1 LKNVT
6 ACPLDCYDSCS
17 IIYENDT
24 IKGMKEGFT
33 QGFLCNHL
41 NHYSDYTQIEK
52 PRFQGKEITM
62 DEALIHLVN
71 ILKKSQKTLHFRGNG
86 NFALMQ
92 EVTDYFFGSYGATL
106 TDGSLCDGA
115 GEAGIIAGRGY
126 NDIMT
131 PQQIEKS
138 EVIVFWGRNPH
149 TTSSHFL
156 HLLKGKK
163 IIVIDPVKT
172 QVAQNA
178 DLHIQIKPHG
188 DAEFALL
195 LSRFLF
201 IEGSIDVEFVHEY
214 APEFEEFYELTQ
226 TIRIKAV
233 LDNIGASLGDIG
245 KFLEL
250 VRDKK
255 VAILCGVGIQKYL
268 DGADVMRAIDAFGV
282 LLGVFGKEGCGVSYL
297 GSSKRGIDSPFTPL
311 CKPKQVSKVD
321 TKFGDFD
328 TVFIQG
334 SNPANQMP
342 NTVRV
347 LSELEKVDNLI
358 YFGLY
363 ENQTSKMADLVIPA
377 KTFLEKSDIRTSY
390 ATHYMYEM
398 PLQKESSIGIGE
410 YELTKYL
417 CDRFDIKLEPEGYYL
432 QHFRS
437 FAQKNE
443 EGILEIKGR
452 DEISYQ
458 NGFMGD
464 EFVFLD
470 EFENDRDEGDE
481 LYLLTC
487 KSSKS
492 LNSQFRVDDKVY
504 LHPSL
509 GFKQNQL
516 VEISSVNGKICLH
529 VSLDERL
536 REDCVLIYSGTNGVN
551 NLTTSKR
558 SYEGNSA
565 VYQQNRV
572 KVNALEAF

>member
-1 LKNVT
+1 MKNIT
-6 ACPLDCYDSCS
+6 ACPLDCYDSCT
-17 IIYENDT
+17 ILYENKT
-24 IKGMKEGFT
+24 IKGIKQGLT
-33 QGFLCNHL
+33 QGFLCSHL
-41 NHYSDYTQIEK
+41 NHYENYKRIEK
-52 PRFQGKEITM
+52 PRFKGHEITM
-62 DEALIHLVN
+62 ELALEHLVE
-71 ILKKSQKTLHFRGNG
+71 ILKNSQKTLHFRGNG

-92 EVTDYFFGSYGATL
+92 EVMDYFFGSFGATL

-149 TTSSHFL
+149 TTSSHIL
-156 HLLKGKK
+156 PLLKDKT
-163 IIVIDPVKT
+163 IIVIDPIKT
-172 QVAQNA
+172 QIAKDA
-178 DLHIQIKPHG
+178 DLHVQIKPHG

-201 IEGSIDVEFVHEY
+201 IEGSVDKEFVEQY
-214 APEFEEFYELTQ
+214 APEYEEFYELTQ

-233 LDNIGASLGDIG
+233 LDDIGVSLGDIG
-245 KFLEL
+245 RFLEL

-268 DGADVMRAIDAFGV
+268 DGADVMRTIDAFGV
-282 LLGVFGKEGCGVSYL
+282 LLGIFAKEGSGVSYL
-297 GSSKRGIDSPFTPL
+297 GSSKRGIDSPFMFT
-311 CKPKQVSKVD
+311 CKPKKVSKVD
-321 TKFGDFD
+321 TKFGDFES
-328 TVFIQG
+328 VFIQG
-334 SNPANQMP
+334 ANPVNQMP
-342 NTVRV
+342 NTNRVRE
-347 LSELEKVDNLI
+347 ELQKVQNMI

-363 ENQTSKMADLVIPA
+363 ENQTSAMADLVIPA

-398 PLQKESSIGIGE
+398 PQLQESDIGISE
-410 YELTKYL
+410 YELAQYL
-417 CDRFDIKLEPEGYYL
+417 CNAFAIKLESQESYL
-432 QHFRS
+432 EHFKS
-437 FAQKNE
+437 FAQENE

-452 DEISYQ
+452 DKIAYH
-458 NGFMGD
+458 NGFGNE
-464 EFVFLD
+464 EFVFID
-470 EFENDRDEGDE
+470 EFESDKDEGDE

-492 LNSQFRVDDKVY
+492 LNSQFKVEDKVY

-509 GFKQNQL
+509 GFTQNQL
-516 VEISSVNGKICLH
+516 VEISSVSGKICLH

-572 KVNALEAF
+572 RVTAV